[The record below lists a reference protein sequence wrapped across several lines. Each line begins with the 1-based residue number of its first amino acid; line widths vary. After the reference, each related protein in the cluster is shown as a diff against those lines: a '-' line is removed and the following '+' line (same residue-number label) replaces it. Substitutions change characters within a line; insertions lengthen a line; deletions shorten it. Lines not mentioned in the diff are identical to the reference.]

1 MLDEYPK
8 EVVLKDGT
16 LVTLRPLVR
25 EDAELLVRFFQ
36 RIPPE
41 ERWYLRHD
49 VSNAGIVRQWAQE
62 VNYERVIPI
71 LALSEGRIIGDATLH
86 RHYYGSSRHVG
97 ELRIVIDPTARAK
110 RLGTWMVLDLIHLAT
125 SLGVEKLVAEIAGSE
140 TVAIRALRHLD
151 FVREAVI
158 PELHKD
164 PAGNSYD
171 LLIMVKNLAPTWTDF

>member
-1 MLDEYPK
+1 MLDDYPK

-25 EDAELLVRFFQ
+25 DDAELLVAFFQ

-71 LALSEGRIIGDATLH
+71 LAFSEGRIIGDATLH
-86 RHYYGSSRHVG
+86 RRHYGSWAHRRFLLRLRQWFG
-97 ELRIVIDPTARAK
+97 ELLDSHRGSTGSRRFAARA
-110 RLGTWMVLDLIHLAT
+110 LD
-125 SLGVEKLVAEIAGSE
+125 
-140 TVAIRALRHLD
+140 
-151 FVREAVI
+151 
-158 PELHKD
+158 
-164 PAGNSYD
+164 
-171 LLIMVKNLAPTWTDF
+171 